1 MLIPNILNT
10 PKDSKFQTKDPI
22 IYFNSFISV
31 MVSAD
36 IKVFCV
42 VCVIHM
48 GQGHQKV
55 KVILMSSSPEEQG
68 QLSSKVRKI
77 YEEGK
82 SKITI

>member
-1 MLIPNILNT
+1 
-10 PKDSKFQTKDPI
+10 
-22 IYFNSFISV
+22 

-42 VCVIHM
+42 VCVIHI

>member
-1 MLIPNILNT
+1 
-10 PKDSKFQTKDPI
+10 
-22 IYFNSFISV
+22 

-48 GQGHQKV
+48 GQGYQKV
-55 KVILMSSSPEEQG
+55 KVILMSSSHEEQG